1 MNPLLAKFNT
11 PFETAP
17 FDKIKNEHFLPA
29 IQKGIEEVKEEIKKI
44 KTSSPPDF
52 ENTIVALENAGEKLS
67 RAASIFFNINAAETN
82 DEIQQLARE
91 ISPLLSA
98 HSNDILLDET
108 LFNRVKAVFDQRE
121 QLKLNS
127 EQSTLL
133 EKSYKSFIRNGA
145 LLKGDDKERL
155 RAIDQKLSKLGL
167 HFGEN
172 VLKET
177 NKYELVISE
186 AKDLEG
192 LPDGLIE
199 AAAQTAQEKGKE
211 GKWVFTLAFPSYVP
225 FMTYAK
231 NRELRKEI
239 YIAYNT
245 KSAKGDDL
253 DNRQIIKDILKL
265 KDERA
270 KLLGY
275 DNYADFVLE
284 ERMAED
290 GEKVL
295 NFLDELLEKAKPRAL
310 AELKELEA
318 FAKKT
323 DGIEKLFKWDIS
335 YYAEKL
341 KMEKYAVDDELL
353 KPYFELNRTIDGVFT
368 TAEKLYGITFK
379 ENKDIPVYHPDVKAY
394 EVKDENDAHLAV
406 FYADFFPRA
415 GKRNGAWMTVYRGQK
430 KIGDKEKRP
439 HVSIVCNFTKPTKT
453 KPSLLTFNEVTTL
466 FHEFGHAL
474 HGMLAQGTYGSLSGT
489 NVYWDFVE
497 LPSQIFENWCYEEA
511 CLDLFAKHYETGE
524 PIPKSYIEN
533 IKKAANFHQGFQTAR
548 QISLGQLD
556 MAYHTTA
563 PDAIDDVFEFENEV
577 MKPTALLDPVPN
589 TMISTSFSHIFQ
601 GGYAAG
607 YYSYKWAEVLDADAF
622 ELFQEKGVFDKETAQ
637 SFKDNILSMG
647 GKEHPSILYKRF
659 RGRAPKPDAL
669 IKRAGLEV

>member
-1 MNPLLAKFNT
+1 M
-11 PFETAP
+11 
-17 FDKIKNEHFLPA
+17 
-29 IQKGIEEVKEEIKKI
+29 
-44 KTSSPPDF
+44 
-52 ENTIVALENAGEKLS
+52 
-67 RAASIFFNINAAETN
+67 
-82 DEIQQLARE
+82 
-91 ISPLLSA
+91 
-98 HSNDILLDET
+98 
-108 LFNRVKAVFDQRE
+108 
-121 QLKLNS
+121 
-127 EQSTLL
+127 
-133 EKSYKSFIRNGA
+133 
-145 LLKGDDKERL
+145 
-155 RAIDQKLSKLGL
+155 
-167 HFGEN
+167 
-172 VLKET
+172 
-177 NKYELVISE
+177 
-186 AKDLEG
+186 
-192 LPDGLIE
+192 
-199 AAAQTAQEKGKE
+199 
-211 GKWVFTLAFPSYVP
+211 
-225 FMTYAK
+225 
-231 NRELRKEI
+231 
-239 YIAYNT
+239 
-245 KSAKGDDL
+245 
-253 DNRQIIKDILKL
+253 
-265 KDERA
+265 
-270 KLLGY
+270 
-275 DNYADFVLE
+275 
-284 ERMAED
+284 
-290 GEKVL
+290 
-295 NFLDELLEKAKPRAL
+295 DELLEKAKPRAIS
-310 AELKELEA
+310 ELKELEA

-379 ENKDIPVYHPDVKAY
+379 ENKAIPVYHPDVKAY
-394 EVKDENDAHLAV
+394 EVKDEKGDHLAV

-415 GKRNGAWMTVYRGQK
+415 GKRNGAWMTAYRGQR
-430 KIGDKEKRP
+430 KIGNKENRP

-497 LPSQIFENWCYEEA
+497 LPSQIFENWCYEEE

-563 PDAIDDVFEFENEV
+563 PDAIDDVFEFENDV

-622 ELFQEKGVFDKETAQ
+622 ELFQEKGYSIKQLQ
-637 SFKDNILSMG
+637 SPLKKIYFQWVAK
-647 GKEHPSILYKRF
+647 SILQFYIN
-659 RGRAPKPDAL
+659 AL
-669 IKRAGLEV
+669 EEGHQNRTH

>member
-1 MNPLLAKFNT
+1 MKAVYDQKDQLTLN
-11 PFETAP
+11 FEQRT
-17 FDKIKNEHFLPA
+17 
-29 IQKGIEEVKEEIKKI
+29 
-44 KTSSPPDF
+44 
-52 ENTIVALENAGEKLS
+52 
-67 RAASIFFNINAAETN
+67 
-82 DEIQQLARE
+82 
-91 ISPLLSA
+91 
-98 HSNDILLDET
+98 LLD
-108 LFNRVKAVFDQRE
+108 
-121 QLKLNS
+121 
-127 EQSTLL
+127 
-133 EKSYKSFIRNGA
+133 KSYKSFIRNGA
-145 LLKGDDKERL
+145 LLQGAAKERL
-155 RAIDQKLSKLGL
+155 RAIDQELSKLGL

-177 NKYELVISE
+177 NKYELVISDE
-186 AKDLEG
+186 KDLEG

-239 YIAYNT
+239 FIAYNT
-245 KSAKGDDL
+245 KSAKGDEL
-253 DNRQIIKDILKL
+253 DNREIIKDILKL

-275 DNYADFVLE
+275 ANYAAFVLE
-284 ERMAED
+284 ERMAAS
-290 GEKVL
+290 GEQVL
-295 NFLDELLEKAKPRAL
+295 TFLDELLEKAKPKAQ
-310 AELKELEA
+310 AELEELET
-318 FAKKT
+318 FASKI
-323 DGIEKLFKWDIS
+323 DNIEKLCKWDVS

-368 TAEKLYGITFK
+368 TAEKLYGVTFK
-379 ENKDIPVYHPDVKAY
+379 ENKDIPVYHADVKAY
-394 EVKDENDAHLAV
+394 EVNDENGNHLAV

-415 GKRNGAWMTVYRGQK
+415 GKRNGAWMTVYRGQR
-430 KIGDKEKRP
+430 IENNKEYRP

-497 LPSQIFENWCYEEA
+497 LPSQIFENWCYEAE

-524 PIPKSYIEN
+524 PIPPSYIEN

-556 MAYHTTA
+556 MAYHTTD
-563 PDAIDDVFEFENEV
+563 PKAIADIFEFENEV
-577 MKPTALLDPVPN
+577 MKPTALLEPVEN
-589 TMISTSFSHIFQ
+589 TMMSSSFSHIFQ

-622 ELFQEKGVFDKETAQ
+622 ELFQEKGVFNKETAR
-637 SFKDNILSMG
+637 SFRDNILAMG
-647 GKEHPSILYKRF
+647 GKEHPSILFKRF
-659 RGRAPKPDAL
+659 RGREPKPDAL

>member
-29 IQKGIEEVKEEIKKI
+29 IKSAIAEVNEEIKQI
-44 KTSSPPDF
+44 KAEASPDF
-52 ENTIVALENAGEKLS
+52 ENTIVGLENSGEKLS
-67 RAASIFFNINAAETN
+67 SVASIFFNINAAETN

-98 HSNDILLDET
+98 HSNDVLLDEA
-108 LFNRVKAVFDQRE
+108 LFKRVKAVYDQKD
-121 QLKLNS
+121 QLKLNA

-133 EKSYKSFIRNGA
+133 DKSYKSFIRNGA
-145 LLKGDDKERL
+145 LLEGEAKDRL

-177 NKYELVISE
+177 NKYELVLSDE
-186 AKDLEG
+186 EDLEG

-231 NRELRKEI
+231 NRALRKEI
-239 YIAYNT
+239 FIAYNT

-253 DNRQIIKDILKL
+253 DNREIIKEILKL

-275 DNYADFVLE
+275 ENYAAFVLE
-284 ERMAED
+284 ERMAAS
-290 GEKVL
+290 GEQVL
-295 NFLDELLEKAKPRAL
+295 TFLDELLEKAKPKAQ

-318 FAKKT
+318 FARKT
-323 DGIEKLFKWDIS
+323 DNIDQLCKWDIS

-368 TAEKLYGITFK
+368 TAEKLYNITFK

-394 EVKDENDAHLAV
+394 EVNDENGNHLAV

-415 GKRNGAWMTVYRGQK
+415 GKRNGAWMTVYRGQR
-430 KIGDKEKRP
+430 IVENQEYRP
-439 HVSIVCNFTKPTKT
+439 HVSIVCNFTKPTKS

-474 HGMLAQGTYGSLSGT
+474 HGMLAKGTYGSLSGT

-497 LPSQIFENWCYEEA
+497 LPSQIFENWCYEAE
-511 CLDLFAKHYETGE
+511 CLDLFARHYKTGE
-524 PIPKSYIEN
+524 PIPTAYIEN
-533 IKKAANFHQGFQTAR
+533 IKKAANFHQGFQTVR

-556 MAYHTTA
+556 MAYHTTD
-563 PDAIDDVFEFENEV
+563 PKDIKDLFEFENEV
-577 MKPTALLDPVPN
+577 MKPTSLLEPLKN
-589 TMISTSFSHIFQ
+589 TMMSSSFSHIFQ

-647 GKEHPSILYKRF
+647 GKEHPSILFERF
-659 RGRAPKPDAL
+659 RGRGPKPDAL
-669 IKRAGLEV
+669 IRRAGLEL